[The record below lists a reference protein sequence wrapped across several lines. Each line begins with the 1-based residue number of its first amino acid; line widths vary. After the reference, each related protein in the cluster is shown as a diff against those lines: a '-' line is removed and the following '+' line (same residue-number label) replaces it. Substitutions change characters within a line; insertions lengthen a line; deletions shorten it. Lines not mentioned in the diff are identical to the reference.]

1 MAPKRKLAA
10 ATAKAAALQA
20 LWAVLFLTLFFV
32 ANSGFMLR
40 GLPCVCVAR

>member
-10 ATAKAAALQA
+10 ATAKAAALSS
-20 LWAVLFLTLFFV
+20 VLGGLV
-32 ANSGFMLR
+32 SDAANSGFMLG